1 MKNEVNKMNQNVR
14 GVLAYI
20 FGLIGAAIVLAAYK
34 DNDSR
39 TKFNCYQ
46 SITLSII
53 SIVAS
58 IVLGILASF
67 LPFFSFVSS
76 IISILIFVCCIIGA
90 VKAYK
95 EEDAELPVV
104 SDLTRNIFKKQLD

>member
-1 MKNEVNKMNQNVR
+1 MNQNVR

-58 IVLGILASF
+58 IVLGIIASF

>member
-1 MKNEVNKMNQNVR
+1 MNQNVR

-20 FGLIGAAIVLAAYK
+20 FGIIGAAIVLAAYK

-46 SITLSII
+46 SITLSLI
-53 SIVAS
+53 SIIAG
-58 IVLGILASF
+58 IIFGILSSF
-67 LPFFSFVSS
+67 LSFFSFVSS
-76 IISILIFVCCIIGA
+76 IVSILIFVCCIIGA

-95 EEDAELPVV
+95 EQDAELPVI

>member
-1 MKNEVNKMNQNVR
+1 MNQNVR

-20 FGLIGAAIVLAAYK
+20 FGIIGAAIVLAAYK

-46 SITLSII
+46 SITLSLI
-53 SIVAS
+53 SIIAG
-58 IVLGILASF
+58 IIFGILSSF
-67 LPFFSFVSS
+67 VSFFSFVSS
-76 IISILIFVCCIIGA
+76 IVSILIFVCCIIGA

-95 EEDAELPVV
+95 EQDAELPVI

>member
-1 MKNEVNKMNQNVR
+1 MNQNVR

-20 FGLIGAAIVLAAYK
+20 LGIIGAAIVLAAYK

-46 SITLSII
+46 SITISLI
-53 SIVAS
+53 SIVAGLA
-58 IVLGILASF
+58 LGILGSF
-67 LPFFSFVSS
+67 LGFFAFVSWLVS
-76 IISILIFVCCIIGA
+76 VLLFVCAIIGA

-95 EEDAELPVV
+95 EEDCELPVI

>member
-1 MKNEVNKMNQNVR
+1 MNQNVR

-20 FGLIGAAIVLAAYK
+20 LGIIGAAIVLAAYK

-46 SITLSII
+46 SITISII
-53 SIVAS
+53 SIIAGFVF
-58 IVLGILASF
+58 GILGSF
-67 LPFFSFVSS
+67 LGFFAFVSWIVS
-76 IISILIFVCCIIGA
+76 VLLFVCVIIGA

-95 EEDAELPVV
+95 EEDCELPVI

>member
-1 MKNEVNKMNQNVR
+1 MNQNVR

-20 FGLIGAAIVLAAYK
+20 FGIIGAAIVLAAYK

-46 SITLSII
+46 SLTLSLI
-53 SIVAS
+53 SIVSGIIFA
-58 IVLGILASF
+58 ILGSLVS
-67 LPFFSFVSS
+67 FFSFVGS

-95 EEDAELPVV
+95 EEDVELPVI

>member
-1 MKNEVNKMNQNVR
+1 MNQNVR

-20 FGLIGAAIVLAAYK
+20 FGIIGPAIVLGAYK

-46 SITLSII
+46 SLTMSII
-53 SIVAS
+53 GIIAS
-58 IVLGILASF
+58 ILLRILAN
-67 LPFFSFVSS
+67 LVPFFSFVSS
-76 IISILIFVCCIIGA
+76 IVGLLLFACAIIGA

-95 EEDAELPVV
+95 EEDCELPVI
-104 SDLTRNIFKKQLD
+104 SDLTRNIFKNQLD

>member
-1 MKNEVNKMNQNVR
+1 MNQNVR

-20 FGLIGAAIVLAAYK
+20 FGIIGAAIVLAAYK

-53 SIVAS
+53 SIVAG
-58 IVLGILASF
+58 IIFGILSSF
-67 LPFFSFVSS
+67 LSFFSFVSS
-76 IISILIFVCCIIGA
+76 IVSILIFVCCIIGA

-95 EEDAELPVV
+95 EEDAELPVI